1 MDGAFLQETH
11 QQVRHVLEPLL
22 QLEKTLR
29 KITEASQSTSFDWH
43 GDLWKDEELNGV
55 LHDMPGPVG
64 QADSPT
70 SHKSSKGF
78 LEENAVQAGEG
89 TGTPLHE
96 LMRMSE
102 ASSLSHASLSSA
114 NGTSTRARVRISDSD
129 GHSLGLSPS
138 DQEFTKTNIHDVW
151 RAEPDSLRSR
161 RKTADRG
168 SVNTINSRS
177 LSRLVRRHD
186 FSHHGLSRLVMRPDS
201 FLLVV
206 WDIICGMTMLHD
218 SVMIPLLTAFDVQ
231 HGSGILYGFALVSAV
246 IWCLDMNISFF
257 RGFINARTGWTT
269 RDSVRTLVREI
280 DRAQRGN
287 VFIPKAYK

>member
-1 MDGAFLQETH
+1 MIPTNPDPDRLDRTSCRESAVIRLGPSHRRALHRRQGADRPCCGPGSPMDGAFLQETH

-151 RAEPDSLRSR
+151 RAEPDSLR
-161 RKTADRG
+161 
-168 SVNTINSRS
+168 
-177 LSRLVRRHD
+177 
-186 FSHHGLSRLVMRPDS
+186 
-201 FLLVV
+201 
-206 WDIICGMTMLHD
+206 
-218 SVMIPLLTAFDVQ
+218 
-231 HGSGILYGFALVSAV
+231 
-246 IWCLDMNISFF
+246 
-257 RGFINARTGWTT
+257 
-269 RDSVRTLVREI
+269 
-280 DRAQRGN
+280 
-287 VFIPKAYK
+287 

>member
-1 MDGAFLQETH
+1 MIPTNPDPDRLDRTSCRESAVIRLGPSHRRALHRRQGADRPCCGPGSPMDGAFLQETH

-129 GHSLGLSPS
+129 GHRWTFDHKSQLAYHGHHAYTTHLEHPHRWWCVGCSVACAILRHPSLAPVP
-138 DQEFTKTNIHDVW
+138 Q
-151 RAEPDSLRSR
+151 AP
-161 RKTADRG
+161 
-168 SVNTINSRS
+168 
-177 LSRLVRRHD
+177 
-186 FSHHGLSRLVMRPDS
+186 
-201 FLLVV
+201 
-206 WDIICGMTMLHD
+206 
-218 SVMIPLLTAFDVQ
+218 
-231 HGSGILYGFALVSAV
+231 
-246 IWCLDMNISFF
+246 
-257 RGFINARTGWTT
+257 
-269 RDSVRTLVREI
+269 
-280 DRAQRGN
+280 
-287 VFIPKAYK
+287 